1 MVCVECGLCNIKRH
15 YYPADLKTLLGDI
28 SADEIRMRCDRC
40 HKSEF
45 VNALFVRLSGPER
58 QSIRMRKLAEVRMVR
73 KVIWQDE

>member
-1 MVCVECGLCNIKRH
+1 
-15 YYPADLKTLLGDI
+15 
-28 SADEIRMRCDRC
+28 MRCDRC